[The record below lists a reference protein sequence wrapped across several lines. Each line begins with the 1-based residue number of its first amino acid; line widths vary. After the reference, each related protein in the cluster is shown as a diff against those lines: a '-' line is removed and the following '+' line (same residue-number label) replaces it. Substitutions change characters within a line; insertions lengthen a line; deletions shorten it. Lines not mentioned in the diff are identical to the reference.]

1 MKEQGEDGAEASTM
15 RTFTDEEGNRWEV
28 VEVDAAGI
36 PASRGRRCLIFR
48 AAHAV
53 RRVWSYP
60 PEWKS
65 LGAEELVRLSW
76 QR

>member
-1 MKEQGEDGAEASTM
+1 MMEQVQDGAEASAM
-15 RTFTDEEGNRWEV
+15 RTFTDEDGNRWEV
-28 VEVDAAGI
+28 VEVDGLRV

-53 RRVWSYP
+53 RRVWCYP
-60 PEWKS
+60 QEWKS
-65 LGAEELVRLSW
+65 FGAEELVRLSW